1 MRAIIDFKASNS
13 NPVLEECKTPP
24 PFTGEVLPSNDTVS
38 PTEVERVQQFLQSR
52 NINQT
57 VLRAVESLKPG
68 AADQVMKLAAH
79 ISLGK
84 PVQRPRFGIMGSIVR
99 RLRLFQD
106 PNEESISQPQPTIS
120 NNYQAPVQVFNWP
133 VFFGIRGKEFV

>member
-1 MRAIIDFKASNS
+1 M
-13 NPVLEECKTPP
+13 
-24 PFTGEVLPSNDTVS
+24 
-38 PTEVERVQQFLQSR
+38 QQFLQSR
-52 NINQT
+52 NINQN
-57 VLRAVESLKPG
+57 VLREVESLKPG

-106 PNEESISQPQPTIS
+106 PNKESLSQAQPTIT
-120 NNYQAPVQVFNWP
+120 NNYQAPVQVFNGP
-133 VFFGIRGKEFV
+133 VFFGAPSNAFDNLMNKRPREQHSENMNPKRRLIQTKEESFFN